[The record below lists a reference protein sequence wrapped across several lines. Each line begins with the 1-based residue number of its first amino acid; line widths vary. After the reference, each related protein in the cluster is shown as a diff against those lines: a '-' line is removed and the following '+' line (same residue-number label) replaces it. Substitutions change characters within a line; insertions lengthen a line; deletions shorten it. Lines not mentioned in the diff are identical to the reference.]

1 MSWWAGSGGDPE
13 TAARL
18 ARIERRLKAI
28 MDHLEIEDVEP
39 TYPEVARHLREGRT
53 IQAIKVY
60 REQTGVG
67 LAQAKRDVE
76 AMPEYRP

>member
-1 MSWWAGSGGDPE
+1 MQ
-13 TAARL
+13 
-18 ARIERRLKAI
+18 
-28 MDHLEIEDVEP
+28 
-39 TYPEVARHLREGRT
+39 HLRAGRK

-76 AMPEYRP
+76 AMPEYRS